1 MEIFAS
7 LVGFDWLV
15 LLIVGVTAVFGLMRG
30 FIAEVFSLAA
40 WVAGVAAVRFF
51 YRPARA
57 LLEGAG
63 APDTLAALAAVIAPF
78 LLTLLAV
85 KIVGKFLSSATK
97 DSVVGP
103 FDRLLGLGF
112 GVLKGVLA
120 AGMLFLL
127 TSLALKLMPGE
138 EPPPDWLAKAKS
150 APTLALVAGVM
161 VNYVGEAWKEQG
173 QGLGLPGSNDPH
185 AGLPGFGEDEE
196 PVGSYGEGD
205 RKSLDKLLDDQEK
218 QTPSTVI

>member
-1 MEIFAS
+1 MEFFSS

-15 LLIVGVTAVFGLMRG
+15 LLIVGVTAVFGVMRG
-30 FIAEVFSLAA
+30 FISEVFSLAA

-63 APDTLAALAAVIAPF
+63 APDTLAAMAAVIGPF
-78 LLTLLAV
+78 LLALLVV
-85 KIVGKFLSSATK
+85 KLIGHLISSATK
-97 DSVVGP
+97 DSMIGP

-120 AGMLFLL
+120 AGLLFLL

-161 VNYVGEAWKEQG
+161 VNYVGEAWQERG
-173 QGLGLPGSNDPH
+173 QERGQPAGENPH
-185 AGLPGFGEDEE
+185 KGLPGFGEDD
-196 PVGSYGEGD
+196 PAAGSYGEGD
-205 RKSLDKLLDDQEK
+205 RNSLDKLLDDQEK
-218 QTPSTVI
+218 QTPSTPI